1 MRTIWTASTCTS
13 SPRVR
18 SRVEIHAECDSQGRT
33 QFTRLWSEG
42 ALGVRKTGDAHVHL
56 VGTAAGPIGADSI
69 QIIIKVGAGARLSVE
84 GVAATIA
91 LPGNTPGVGSL
102 EQWIQV
108 DEAAQLQ
115 LALPALIVTADSD
128 VHSRTEV
135 VAAASAELVLIE
147 QVSLGRHEEA
157 GGRWTGRMLAD
168 VAGRP
173 VLRQTQTSDSIH
185 AALARDPFDSFS
197 GGAIVSRLVLGP
209 APCAVPLVNTQGNAM
224 VAILESG
231 GTLQTSVG
239 ATLARAHHDL
249 CELEHLNAVELAAGL
264 APKLPPVPR

>member
-1 MRTIWTASTCTS
+1 M
-13 SPRVR
+13 R

-42 ALGVRKTGDAHVHL
+42 ALGVRKTGESHVHL

-69 QIIIKVGAGARLSVE
+69 QIIINVGAGARLSVE

-91 LPGNTPGVGSL
+91 LPGNTPGVGIL
-102 EQWIQV
+102 EQRITV
-108 DEAAQLQ
+108 DEAAQLH

-135 VAAASAELVLIE
+135 LAAASAELVLIE

-173 VLRQTQTSDSIH
+173 VLRQTQSSDSIH
-185 AALARDPFDSFS
+185 AALARDRHDCFS
-197 GGAIVSRLVLGP
+197 GGAIVSRLALGP
-209 APCAVPLVNTQGNAM
+209 LPCTVPLINTHGSAM
-224 VAILESG
+224 VAMLESG

-249 CELEHLNAVELAAGL
+249 CELDHLNSAELATGL
-264 APKLPPVPR
+264 GAQHPQLPK